1 MADGTGGVRTA
12 GLRPLPSFRQVRIVA
27 SLTTTDRR
35 RPPLGRGSMPFWFL
49 LPAILVTA
57 SVVLVPVAQTA
68 WLSLQDYLLY
78 DPDNARFIGLGNFA
92 KIARD
97 EVFWISLSQSFI
109 WIIGVVGLQFLLG
122 LAAALLLNQSF
133 WWRGLARSLVIIP
146 WALPSVIIG
155 LMWTWMYDFNL
166 GVINDI
172 AMRLGLIAAPIAWLA
187 RPDTAL
193 YAIMLALI
201 WQGFPF
207 FAVTILAGLQTV
219 PAELYEAAE
228 IDGATGPQQLVHVT
242 LPAIADVIATAL
254 LLRTIWVA
262 NSLDVILV
270 MTGGGPG
277 YATHTLPLYA
287 FLRASSSMEFGYGAA
302 LALILTAMLL
312 GVVFL
317 YVRQAARSIET

>member
-1 MADGTGGVRTA
+1 
-12 GLRPLPSFRQVRIVA
+12 VA
-27 SLTTTDRR
+27 TTDAHR
-35 RPPLGRGSMPFWFL
+35 RPVQWTPLYFL
-49 LPAILVTA
+49 APALLVTA
-57 SVVLVPVAQTA
+57 AVVLVPVVQTA

-78 DPDNARFIGLGNFA
+78 EPDAARFVGLKNFGTIL
-92 KIARD
+92 KD
-97 EVFWISLSQSFI
+97 EVFWISLRNSAI
-109 WIIGVVGLQFLLG
+109 WIVGVVGLQFLLG
-122 LAAALLLNQSF
+122 LVAALLLNQSF
-133 WWRGLARSLVIIP
+133 WWRSLARALVVIP

-155 LMWTWMYDFNL
+155 LMWTWIYDFNT
-166 GVINDI
+166 GVLNDMLVRAGFI
-172 AMRLGLIAAPIAWLA
+172 ASPVAWLA
-187 RPDTAL
+187 RPDLAL

-228 IDGATGPQQLVHVT
+228 IDGASRWQTLWSIT

-277 YATHTLPLYA
+277 YATHTLPLYS
-287 FLRASSSMEFGYGAA
+287 FVRAYSGMEFGYGAA
-302 LALILTAMLL
+302 LALILTALL
-312 GVVFL
+312 IAVVWL
-317 YVRQAARSIET
+317 YVRRASRDLEP